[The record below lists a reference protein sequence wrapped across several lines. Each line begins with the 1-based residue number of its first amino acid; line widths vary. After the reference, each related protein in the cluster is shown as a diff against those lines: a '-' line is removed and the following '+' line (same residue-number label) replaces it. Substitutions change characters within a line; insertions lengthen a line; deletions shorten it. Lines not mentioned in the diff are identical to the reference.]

1 MKKIAKLVLK
11 DDLRPLM
18 CGVYV
23 TNEYIYGTDTFRLFR
38 MSSKKLGNIKIDL
51 EDGEFVFIERDI
63 WEKLN
68 GKTSTTITKDAV
80 TIHGYCETKFT
91 LREVDDIFFKKTL
104 LKLTKE
110 VVDTTEN
117 LKGWHNES
125 PISIT
130 FLNECLEAL
139 NSFIALE
146 DIKTKEKTKKRYVF
160 RINKH
165 KHDELKSACVIT
177 DTEIS
182 KDDFAIIIMP
192 MPTEHV

>member
-1 MKKIAKLVLK
+1 MKKIAKLISK
-11 DDLRPLM
+11 DYLRPLM

-23 TNEYIYGTDTFRLFR
+23 TNEYIYGTDGVRLFR
-38 MSSKKLGNIKIDL
+38 MSSKKLGNIEIDL

-63 WEKLN
+63 WGKLN
-68 GKTSTTITKDAV
+68 GKTSTTITKEAV
-80 TIHGYCETKFT
+80 TIHGGCETKFT
-91 LREVDDIFFKKTL
+91 LREVDDSFFKRSL
-104 LKLTKE
+104 LKLSKE
-110 VVDTTEN
+110 VIDATEN

-125 PISIT
+125 PINIV

-146 DIKTKEKTKKRYVF
+146 DIKTKGKTKKRHVF

-192 MPTEHV
+192 MPTEKV